1 MVTVVREFDENQT
14 CIWFHHWCQKFG
26 WQLSNRMGHSNTR
39 PRSSVMKL
47 ESNPGYWTYGSEGDV
62 YITSVLLYDYDKV
75 FDTSSDNSCKARH
88 FARKCKLFAVKT

>member
-1 MVTVVREFDENQT
+1 MVTVVTVLDENQT

-26 WQLSNRMGHSNTR
+26 WQLSNRMGQSNTR

-75 FDTSSDNSCKARH
+75 IATSCDNSCKARH
-88 FARKCKLFAVKT
+88 FAR